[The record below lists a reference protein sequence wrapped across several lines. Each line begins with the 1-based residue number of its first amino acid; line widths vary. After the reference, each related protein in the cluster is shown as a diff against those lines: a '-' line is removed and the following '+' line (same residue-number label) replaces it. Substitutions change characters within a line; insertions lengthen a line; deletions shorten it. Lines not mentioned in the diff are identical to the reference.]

1 MMKYKKL
8 QERLSYQFQNADLLM
23 RALTHRS
30 YSTQHNE
37 RLEFLGDS
45 ILNFS
50 VAALLFKM
58 LREQDEGDL
67 SRIRA
72 SLVNQQTLAD
82 LATQLDLAEVL
93 LLGEGELKS
102 GGFRRPSILADA
114 MEAIFGAIYL
124 DSGVVEQAQ
133 QVIERLYI
141 PLLEDADF
149 STLGKDAKTLLQE
162 LLQARKLA
170 LPQYTVLATT
180 GAAHDQLFEV
190 ECSVPDLN
198 LSASAMGASRRAAEQ
213 SAAKLVIEQLKNLAP
228 TKKSTQK
235 LKQRVVT
242 QLTLPVAVE
251 QEV

>member
-1 MMKYKKL
+1 MKYQRL
-8 QERLSYQFQNADLLM
+8 QERLSYKFTNMNLLM

-30 YSTQHNE
+30 YSMQHNE

-50 VAALLFKM
+50 VASLLFT
-58 LREQDEGDL
+58 LLQHQDEGDL
-67 SRIRA
+67 SRIRS
-72 SLVNQQTLAD
+72 SLVNQSTLAELAIQLELPD
-82 LATQLDLAEVL
+82 LL

-124 DSGVVEQAQ
+124 DNGIEQAQ
-133 QVIERLYI
+133 QVIEKLYR
-141 PLLEDADF
+141 PLLKDVDF

-162 LLQARKLA
+162 MLQARRLP

-180 GAAHDQLFEV
+180 GAAHDQQFEV

-198 LSASAMGASRRAAEQ
+198 LSASATGGSRRAAEQ
-213 SAAKLVIEQLKNLAP
+213 SAAKIVINQLKQVSPN
-228 TKKSTQK
+228 KKSIVK
-235 LKQRVVT
+235 AKQRVVT

-251 QEV
+251 QEIK